1 MIILAPI
8 ITALIAV
15 ESQGNALLIGDGGE
29 AYGILQIHPCVIEDV
44 NRVYHTSY
52 RLDDRKDD
60 AASIKICELY
70 LGYWGT
76 RYEERTHKSATPEVL
91 ARIWNGGP
99 NGWRKESTRAYWAK
113 VEKETA
119 KESK

>member
-1 MIILAPI
+1 MIALYALIN
-8 ITALIAV
+8 ALIAV
-15 ESQGNALLIGDGGE
+15 ESHGDTNATGKAGE
-29 AYGILQIHPCVIEDV
+29 VGILQIKPCVVEDV

-52 RLDDRKDD
+52 RLEDREDK

-76 RYEERTHKSATPEVL
+76 RYEERTHNVATAEVL

-99 NGWRKESTRAYWAK
+99 NGWKKESTRAYWEK
-113 VEKETA
+113 VEKEMA
-119 KESK
+119 KEAR

>member
-1 MIILAPI
+1 MIAIYALI
-8 ITALIAV
+8 NALIAV
-15 ESQGNALLIGDGGE
+15 ESHGDANAIGKSGE
-29 AYGILQIHPCVIEDV
+29 VGILQIRPCVVEDV
-44 NRVYHTSY
+44 NRVYHTNY
-52 RLDDRKDD
+52 RLDDRRDK

-99 NGWRKESTRAYWAK
+99 NGWKKESTKAYWEK
-113 VEKETA
+113 VERKIA
-119 KESK
+119 KGGR